1 MIEEVDQAN
10 GNDSVDGGR
19 EYIGNFYR
27 DLSDECQN
35 WSDGDLKA
43 NEHSGHD

>member
-19 EYIGNFYR
+19 EYIGDFYR
-27 DLSDECQN
+27 DLSDNVKVEVT
-35 WSDGDLKA
+35 DI
-43 NEHSGHD
+43 